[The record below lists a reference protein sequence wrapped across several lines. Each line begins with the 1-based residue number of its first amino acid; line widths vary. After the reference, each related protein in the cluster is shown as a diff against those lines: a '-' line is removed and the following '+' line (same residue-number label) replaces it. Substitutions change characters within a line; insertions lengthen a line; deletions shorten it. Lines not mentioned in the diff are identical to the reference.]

1 MIQFSVAE
9 RYFLFLHSIHMG
21 SGANPASHS
30 VGTRALLCV
39 GGGKGC

>member
-1 MIQFSVAE
+1 MIQFSVGE

-21 SGANPASHS
+21 SGTNPASHS
-30 VGTRALLCV
+30 VDARAFSCV